1 MVSVSR
7 SSVSTHCSLLDTFS
21 NPWNQQQRQA
31 RPLSAWAATRK
42 KKKKEKETHKPP
54 FSKVQVLT
62 LPCDIANTKYL
73 PLPVPT
79 YPVATKQKTPRSPY
93 SSSYELVVTRST
105 APTGDSIA
113 SAPAPS
119 TTTTTSTSA
128 ASYKALLLTSPHE
141 GAHIRIEGPNAETME
156 AALQGMLEVTAGLV
170 EEEMKRRGEEV
181 IKGDEILDSREDMG
195 PGVLV
200 VMRLPDEEMEV
211 EGGDGAGGVVDKG
224 EDGDGG
230 GAVGKV
236 EGKRGAGRPK
246 KAEGGGAT
254 TASAAAGAGGGG
266 AAVDGD
272 GRVVKRGRGRPR
284 KNAG

>member
-1 MVSVSR
+1 MAQIQGLR
-7 SSVSTHCSLLDTFS
+7 EQIL
-21 NPWNQQQRQA
+21 
-31 RPLSAWAATRK
+31 
-42 KKKKEKETHKPP
+42 
-54 FSKVQVLT
+54 
-62 LPCDIANTKYL
+62 ANTKYL
-73 PLPVPT
+73 PLPVPN
-79 YPVATKQKTPRSPY
+79 YPVATKQKTSRSAY
-93 SSSYELVVTRST
+93 SSSYELVVTRNT

-113 SAPAPS
+113 SAPGPS
-119 TTTTTSTSA
+119 TTTTTSTFA

-141 GAHIRIEGPNAETME
+141 GAHIRIEGPAAETVE

-170 EEEMKRRGEEV
+170 EEEMKRRVEDV
-181 IKGDEILDSREDMG
+181 IKVDEILDSREDLG

-230 GAVGKV
+230 GGAVGKV

-246 KAEGGGAT
+246 KAEDGGAT
-254 TASAAAGAGGGG
+254 AASAAAGAGG
-266 AAVDGD
+266 AAVDGE